1 MMTGD
6 QGQPVLSLASYHDAI
21 AASHQFASALPQ
33 PAGASALL
41 VVPHQH
47 SVPSTR
53 AARIFFGVS
62 LAPPAGA
69 SASAFYS
76 PGTQHG

>member
-1 MMTGD
+1 MAGV
-6 QGQPVLSLASYHDAI
+6 QGQDFISLASYHDAI
-21 AASHQFASALPQ
+21 AASHQFASALSQ
-33 PAGASALL
+33 PADASALL

-53 AARIFFGVS
+53 AARTLYGVS
-62 LAPPAGA
+62 LAPPAEA
-69 SASAFYS
+69 SASVFYS